1 MNELTQ
7 NLRYA
12 FRQLRKTPGFTVVA
26 VLTLALGI
34 GANTAIFSVIEAAML
49 RPLPYKDP
57 TRLVLLADSNDAEDG
72 GFLLKDIGTLRS
84 ESHSFSDVA
93 FYYRD
98 SGFSTVTLSAQG
110 EPESVQGAFV
120 SSNFFPA
127 MGVAPTLGRVFTDE
141 EESRRERVV
150 LLSDGLW
157 TRRFGKSRDVLGEML
172 QIDGADYQIIGV
184 MPATFQFPAPDQ
196 QFWAPL
202 TTNRYWGD
210 AALAKNDPVRSR
222 YFYER
227 WQAVGRLRPDASLS
241 KAQAE
246 ITTIFSR
253 LTQADRD
260 PNRGSGITVTPLRV
274 RFSGN
279 TRLGLLVLSGAVFL
293 VLLIACSNVAS
304 LVLARSSSR
313 ERESAV
319 RTALGAGR
327 GRLARQLLTESAV
340 LALLAGLAG
349 LLLASGG
356 VRVLIALA
364 PPGIPRIEQAG
375 VDRGVLAF
383 TLSISLLAAFVSGF
397 APALRVL
404 RKDPIVWLR
413 PGDRSGKQ
421 AHTRTRSALVVAEFA
436 LAVVLLAGTG
446 LLLRSF
452 LALRAVDP
460 GFRPES
466 VLTMNIALPPGSP
479 ESASAFYD
487 AILERVQD
495 LPGTKAVA
503 EVDSLFE
510 LANVSNLGLRAI
522 EGKVAEPKD
531 QWTPLSWVSIRGD
544 YFRAMGTPLLRGRYF
559 GPQDVSHS
567 ALVAI
572 VDESMARR
580 YWPGEDPIGKRFK
593 GQDRRG
599 QNDDWITVVGL
610 VRDMRRSGV
619 ENSPFPHVFEPAA
632 QGVDVARTPYLVV
645 RTSGDTRMIAG
656 ELRSTVRGLS
666 DIAILSSVTTLER
679 ELDEQ
684 LSPRRFQTWLFGIFS
699 VIALLLAALGI
710 FGLMHYSVAQRTP
723 EIGIRAALG
732 ARPEDVLQLIL
743 AEAAKLALLGIAIG
757 IGGALVLTRFIASL
771 LFAVRPAD
779 PLTFAGVPIL
789 LASVALLASFIPAR
803 RAMRIDPMVALRY
816 E

>member
-1 MNELTQ
+1 M
-7 NLRYA
+7 
-12 FRQLRKTPGFTVVA
+12 P
-26 VLTLALGI
+26 
-34 GANTAIFSVIEAAML
+34 
-49 RPLPYKDP
+49 
-57 TRLVLLADSNDAEDG
+57 
-72 GFLLKDIGTLRS
+72 
-84 ESHSFSDVA
+84 
-93 FYYRD
+93 
-98 SGFSTVTLSAQG
+98 
-110 EPESVQGAFV
+110 V
-120 SSNFFPA
+120 S
-127 MGVAPTLGRVFTDE
+127 
-141 EESRRERVV
+141 
-150 LLSDGLW
+150 
-157 TRRFGKSRDVLGEML
+157 
-172 QIDGADYQIIGV
+172 
-184 MPATFQFPAPDQ
+184 
-196 QFWAPL
+196 
-202 TTNRYWGD
+202 
-210 AALAKNDPVRSR
+210 
-222 YFYER
+222 
-227 WQAVGRLRPDASLS
+227 
-241 KAQAE
+241 
-246 ITTIFSR
+246 
-253 LTQADRD
+253 
-260 PNRGSGITVTPLRV
+260 V
-274 RFSGN
+274 RFSGH

-304 LVLARSSSR
+304 LVLARGSSR

-349 LLLASGG
+349 LLLASEG
-356 VRVLIALA
+356 VRLLIALA

-383 TLSISLLAAFVSGF
+383 TVSISLLAAFISGF

-413 PGDRSGKQ
+413 PGDRTGKQ
-421 AHTRTRSALVVAEFA
+421 VHTRTRSALVVAEFS

-466 VLTMNIALPPGSP
+466 VLTMNIALPSGSP
-479 ESASAFYD
+479 ESRSAFYD
-487 AILERVQD
+487 AILERVQN
-495 LPGTKAVA
+495 LPDTKAVA

-559 GPQDVSHS
+559 GPKDVSNS

-593 GQDRRG
+593 GQDQRG

-619 ENSPFPHVFEPAA
+619 ENSPFPHVFEPAE

-656 ELRSTVRGLS
+656 ELRSTVRSLS
-666 DIAILSSVTTLER
+666 DSAILSSVTTLEQ

-684 LSPRRFQTWLFGIFS
+684 LSPRRFQTWLLGIFS

-723 EIGIRAALG
+723 EIGIRTALG
-732 ARPEDVLQLIL
+732 ARPGDVLHLIL
-743 AEAAKLALLGIAIG
+743 AEAAKLAFLGIAIG

-789 LASVALLASFIPAR
+789 LASVALLASYIPAR